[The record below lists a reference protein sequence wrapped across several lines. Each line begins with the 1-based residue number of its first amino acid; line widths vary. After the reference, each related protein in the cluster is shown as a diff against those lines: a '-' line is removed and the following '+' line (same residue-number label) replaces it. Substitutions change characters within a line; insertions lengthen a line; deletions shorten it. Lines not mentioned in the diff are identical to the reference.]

1 MTKNE
6 KAIIA
11 TTSDA
16 DRILPDLKAK
26 RQKEVRFTSIYRY
39 VPRVLENVDTLL
51 RFPICAVLALIVLSA
66 IAAAVGPRTP
76 W

>member
-1 MTKNE
+1 ML
-6 KAIIA
+6 IGFRQ
-11 TTSDA
+11 TS
-16 DRILPDLKAK
+16 RQNAK
-26 RQKEVRFTSIYRY
+26 KEVRFPSIYRY

-66 IAAAVGPRTP
+66 IGAAVGPRTR